1 MANAGQTKALLDG
14 LMKDVYGEQK
24 LESMVP
30 DFGILYKKIKFSEAK
45 KIGRDY
51 VKAVSLSREAGF
63 TYGAGLQTLSGI
75 ISQGVDDAKVRG
87 VPLTLQ
93 AGWAYDAAAAMAS
106 DKGAFINSTAHK
118 FQCMMEAAV
127 FRIELQMLYGNQG
140 IAVTDA
146 STGTASPATGDYL
159 TAVTNT
165 QDVIVAID
173 PLYWAA
179 GIFAGCEG
187 AYVSF
192 FRNSDNSTGSAADGG
207 DSSNTENK
215 FEIRS
220 VDVANKSITV
230 ITKDA
235 TEAAALVVELEANP
249 YNVYF
254 YGAKGNE
261 MVGLKTI
268 LSNTGSLY
276 GINSATYSAWKGN
289 TYAVGTANLTL
300 KKAFLAVS
308 QAVGRGLLEDATL
321 IVNPLTFAT
330 MANDEAALRQY
341 SGKVSTADRGVEN
354 IEFVGP
360 NGKIEVVSHP
370 LLHESLS
377 MCYPSKKAER
387 IGASDLT
394 FKRPG
399 GSDEMIQEMATQ
411 TGFECRLYSDQ
422 AIFLPE
428 PSKSILI
435 TGIANT

>member
-1 MANAGQTKALLDG
+1 MANAGQTKAVLDG
-14 LMKDVYGEQK
+14 LMKDVYGENK

-45 KIGRDY
+45 KIGRDFA
-51 VKAVSLSREAGF
+51 KAISLSREAGF

-87 VPLTLQ
+87 VPMTLQ
-93 AGWAYDAAAAMAS
+93 AGWSYDAAAAMAS

-127 FRIELQMLYGNQG
+127 FRLELQMLYGNIG

-165 QDVIVAID
+165 QDVVIAID

-187 AYVSF
+187 AWISLY
-192 FRNSDNSTGSAADGG
+192 RNSDNSTGSAADGG

-215 FEIRS
+215 FEIIS
-220 VDVANKSITV
+220 VDTSAKSITV
-230 ITKDA
+230 RTKDA
-235 TEAAALVVELEANP
+235 TEAAALVVELEANA

-254 YGAKGNE
+254 HGAKANE
-261 MVGLKTI
+261 MVGLKSI
-268 LSNTGSLY
+268 VSNTGSLY
-276 GINSATYSAWKGN
+276 GISAASYSTWRGN
-289 TYAVGTANLTL
+289 TYAVGSANLTL

-321 IVNPLTFAT
+321 VVNPLTFAT

-341 SGKVSTADRGVEN
+341 TGKVVTADRGVEN

-360 NGKIEVVSHP
+360 NGKIEVIAHP
-370 LLHESLS
+370 LMQESLAIAF
-377 MCYPSKKAER
+377 PTKKAER

-422 AIFLPE
+422 SIFLPD
-428 PSKSILI
+428 PSKSVLI
-435 TGIANT
+435 TGISNA